1 MTDTTNS
8 LNKEITK
15 LENQIWFTR
24 KSRIRASERIL
35 SNHFHSNAILIWY
48 SFLTFVLSIIL
59 IKYPKYLGDN
69 ADVLMTI
76 ATGFV
81 FTLSLFVPQL
91 EFKNRSDKL
100 KENYI
105 KLQSLIFELK
115 LCRTE
120 YQLKGINS
128 EYLNLLYSV
137 ENHKTRDLL
146 YFIIFDSDG
155 GCERKLTFL
164 ESIYIIICVSIRLLI
179 LLAAYVL
186 PPLIIYC
193 W

>member
-24 KSRIRASERIL
+24 KSRIRASERML

>member
-24 KSRIRASERIL
+24 KSRIRASERML

-164 ESIYIIICVSIRLLI
+164 ELIYIIICVSIRLLI